1 MRLSSTVS
9 FINRLVAARQVAIR
23 PVAILVLIACVFG
36 ATDAYA
42 QSRARLSDVDVRLQ
56 RVEKVLDQSL
66 LNLLQQIEGL
76 QGEVRSLRGEIE
88 NLNNDIETLKKR
100 NRDLYTDTDRRISD
114 LESVGSSSQL
124 PPIDDELA
132 EEPIAPVDDQPV
144 FVAETP
150 AIPQPRVNTG
160 TSGPAPP
167 VSPVGANTRAA
178 SAAEKASYTNA
189 YDLLA
194 RGNNA
199 EAVRLFDQFL
209 RDYPDGPFS
218 DNAWYWQGEAK
229 YADRNFDNALYNFS
243 VVVEFFPNS
252 PKVPDSRLKIGY
264 ALYEQQRYGEAKQV
278 LNGVTDDYPGRSAA
292 VLARKRLQQMTR
304 DGQ

>member
-1 MRLSSTVS
+1 MSISMSRFRLWNRLSLL
-9 FINRLVAARQVAIR
+9 LV
-23 PVAILVLIACVFG
+23 VLCAL
-36 ATDAYA
+36 ATTGHAQA
-42 QSRARLSDVDVRLQ
+42 QSRAKLSDVDARLQ

-76 QGEVRSLRGEIE
+76 QGEVRILRGEIE
-88 NLNNDIETLKKR
+88 NLNNDIEILKKR

-114 LESVGSSSQL
+114 LESAGSISEL
-124 PPIDDELA
+124 PALSDELDESSLDTA
-132 EEPIAPVDDQPV
+132 TALDQPV
-144 FVAETP
+144 FVAEEP
-150 AIPQPRVNTG
+150 AIPQPRANSG
-160 TSGPAPP
+160 GGSGPAPP
-167 VSPVGANTRAA
+167 VTPVGANTRAA
-178 SAAEKASYTNA
+178 SSAEKASYTKA

-194 RGNNA
+194 KGNNA
-199 EAVRLFDQFL
+199 EAVKLFDQFL

-229 YADRNFDNALYNFS
+229 YADRNFDSALYNFS

-264 ALYEQQRYGEAKQV
+264 ALYEQQRFGEARQV
-278 LNGVTDDYPGRSAA
+278 LTGVTNDYPGRSAA

-304 DGQ
+304 EGQ